1 MTAAFIISRATMMT
15 RFSVSFLPRNDSIRH
30 ACWLAVCVFTSAL
43 FSMFLR
49 AILPQHHLSQDT
61 KQGVN
66 LTMSLIARMAGIALQ
81 GSKITRIT
89 PDK

>member
-1 MTAAFIISRATMMT
+1 
-15 RFSVSFLPRNDSIRH
+15 
-30 ACWLAVCVFTSAL
+30 
-43 FSMFLR
+43 MFLR

-66 LTMSLIARMAGIALQ
+66 LTMGLIARMAGIALQ